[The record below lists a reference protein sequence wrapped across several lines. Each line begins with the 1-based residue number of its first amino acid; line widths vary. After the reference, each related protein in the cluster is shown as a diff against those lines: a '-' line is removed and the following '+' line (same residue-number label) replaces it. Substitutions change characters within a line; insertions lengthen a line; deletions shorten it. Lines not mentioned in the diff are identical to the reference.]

1 MYGSVPCCALK
12 EPDSYSFPGREG
24 KEPTN
29 ILDPFALKE
38 TVVLLGSIFFFN
50 IHFSHKVLEMSKGL
64 FFKSPPLAPES
75 PTVEGG
81 LQLCCQ
87 PSMPPPPPGTAAELV
102 QVPPVHVGY
111 F

>member
-12 EPDSYSFPGREG
+12 ESDSYSFPGREG

-38 TVVLLGSIFFFN
+38 TIVLLGLLLLFFFN

-75 PTVEGG
+75 PSVEGG
-81 LQLCCQ
+81 LQICHQ
-87 PSMPPPPPGTAAELV
+87 PSMPPPPPRIAADLV
-102 QVPPVHVGY
+102 
-111 F
+111 